1 MHSKPF
7 SLSFGPPSSLSPTH
21 PPHKH
26 PRNSSRSA
34 GICPGNKK
42 RNAGVGERRSWSGRV
57 MAPKRRRR
65 VDGMAGGAESTSS
78 AKRAK
83 LRKKKKR
90 DALERKKN
98 DLFLRI
104 EKAKE
109 LVREAEEYLAK
120 HMPSVCDDLE
130 DENRDELM
138 DQLPAELWEKIVD
151 EYVQQNDLPALAMT
165 CRFFRDTTK
174 DLGKK
179 METNFRPPHRLLELR
194 ENRNVTWHTFGW
206 YCWVCDTME
215 VMPGFKY
222 YDLRRRRGSDDLKAP
237 LISDGAVYEGDLVNY
252 ALVQGSVEILRYLM
266 EEKGCELNQRERR
279 VDELAGKVGSIEI
292 LEYLRERGYKFRGE
306 ACTCA
311 ASGGHLEALKWL
323 RGLDP
328 PCYWSR
334 YTTDRAASEG
344 HLEVLKWLRDQ
355 DPPCPWE
362 KTQCKDLASDNGHQ
376 HIVEWIDQRED
387 ESDVEYD
394 GFSYDSNGVIR
405 YW

>member
-1 MHSKPF
+1 
-7 SLSFGPPSSLSPTH
+7 
-21 PPHKH
+21 
-26 PRNSSRSA
+26 
-34 GICPGNKK
+34 
-42 RNAGVGERRSWSGRV
+42 

-151 EYVQQNDLPALAMT
+151 EYVQQNDLLALAMT